1 MKVTV
6 IEIKHYQLKNI
17 LIRLDHKNI
26 INYLEKSDTW
36 KIRLRKAINFISSKD
51 NNKER
56 VMHSERDNNEFMVYD
71 NADEVIEELFKSVLS
86 RYQIGFEKS
95 MRGSDFIL
103 SMYYKCHKL
112 NPNWG
117 EL

>member
-1 MKVTV
+1 
-6 IEIKHYQLKNI
+6 
-17 LIRLDHKNI
+17 
-26 INYLEKSDTW
+26 
-36 KIRLRKAINFISSKD
+36 
-51 NNKER
+51 
-56 VMHSERDNNEFMVYD
+56 MVYD

-103 SMYYKCHKL
+103 SMYYKCYKL
-112 NPNWG
+112 NPNWS